1 MNYNNKG
8 YYSLN
13 ESKKAKDIRVIFLSS
28 RAEKTSKSS
37 NSMFFFEEGAKKAGI
52 ELITIDPSSSVI
64 KKMDDNQYKITENG
78 TEKKAIT
85 LNPNNTI
92 IVPRRTVLKNME
104 SRDFLTEL
112 QNNDFFVLNT
122 LEAIDNCED
131 KFITYKKLVANGVAT
146 PRTVAITPSS
156 INKLQEKIDEIGGSF
171 PVIMKLT
178 RGTQGIG
185 CSQIDSMISLK
196 SVLQSIFALAPKADI
211 LLQEKINSDYDL
223 RVHVLYK
230 GFERI
235 TPGLDN
241 YEIIGCMKRNQLAG
255 DFRSNYSLGSTAEK
269 GYLTPEQEKLAKL
282 ATKATGCRWA
292 GVDLIMDSRTKQS
305 YVIEVNSSPGTK
317 GITTAAGDDVVST
330 LMDMF
335 KDFKYTKYD
344 SEQIGQYET
353 ITMKNLG
360 DGVDAVMKFDTNKS
374 FTEMECSSVNNNDET
389 TTFVFNGIT
398 YTMDLAG
405 MRKDCP
411 MVEMN
416 IKFNGTVYKNELVVL
431 KQINNNINKN
441 ITVGG
446 TKFMNRISD
455 KLEVAESSFI
465 LTDNTTDFEV
475 PEKIEESVM
484 LNENK
489 GDNKVGDIKMS
500 SVKKLISR
508 YVQGGRDSY
517 SDGRWTIESIEKGSE
532 GRNNW
537 TLNYKGKVVVE
548 CKENYSSFKTNNISR
563 ELAYK
568 IAGVIEAYYGHE
580 VDMNIFDED

>member
-13 ESKKAKDIRVIFLSS
+13 ESKKAKDVRVIFLSS

-78 TEKKAIT
+78 TEKKTIT

-317 GITTAAGDDVVST
+317 GISTAAGEDVVGT
-330 LMDMF
+330 LMNMF

-360 DGVDAVMKFDTNKS
+360 DGVDAVMKFDTNKT
-374 FTEMECSSVNNNDET
+374 FTEMECSSVNTNDDT

-405 MRKDCP
+405 MRKDSP

-416 IKFNGTVYKNELVVL
+416 IRFNGTVYKNELVVL
-431 KQINNNINKN
+431 KQVNDNINKN

-475 PEKIEESVM
+475 PVKIEESVM
-484 LNENK
+484 LNESN
-489 GDNKVGDIKMS
+489 GDDAVGGIKMNS
-500 SVKKLISR
+500 LKKLITR
-508 YVQGGRDSY
+508 YAQGGRDTY
-517 SDGRWTIESIEKGSE
+517 SDGKWTIESTEKGAE
-532 GRNNW
+532 GRDNW
-537 TLNYKGKVVVE
+537 TLNYRGKVVVE
-548 CKENYSSFKTNNISR
+548 CKENYSTFKTNNISR
-563 ELAYK
+563 DLAYK
-568 IAGVIEAYYGHE
+568 IAGVIESQYGHE
-580 VDMNIFDED
+580 VDMSIFDND

>member
-13 ESKKAKDIRVIFLSS
+13 ESKKAKDVQVIFLSS

-52 ELITIDPSSSVI
+52 KMITIDPSSSTI
-64 KKMDDNQYKITENG
+64 KKSDGDNYKVIEDG
-78 TEKKAIT
+78 TEKKTII

-92 IVPRRTVLKNME
+92 IVPRRTVLKNGE
-104 SRDFLTEL
+104 SKDFMQSL
-112 QNNDFFVLNT
+112 QDYGFFCFNT
-122 LEAIDNCED
+122 LDTIETCED
-131 KFITYKKLVANGVAT
+131 KFLTGKKLKENGVPT
-146 PRTVAITPSS
+146 PRTVMITASS
-156 INKLQEKIDEIGGSF
+156 INKLNDKVDEIGGQF
-171 PVIMKLT
+171 PVVCKLKN
-178 RGTQGIG
+178 GTQGIG
-185 CSQIDSMISLK
+185 VFLIDSMVSLK
-196 SVLQSIFALAPKADI
+196 STLQAIFAIVPKGDI
-211 LLQEKINSDYDL
+211 LMQEKINSDYDL
-223 RVHVLYK
+223 RIHVMYK

-269 GYLTPEQEKLAKL
+269 GYLTPDQEKIAKM
-282 ATKATGCRWA
+282 AAKAVNGRWV

-317 GITTAAGDDVVST
+317 GISTAAGEDVVGT
-330 LMDMF
+330 LMNMF

-360 DGVDAVMKFDTNKS
+360 DGVDAVMKFDTNKT
-374 FTEMECSSVNNNDET
+374 FTEMECSSVNTNDDT

-405 MRKDCP
+405 MRKDSP

-416 IKFNGTVYKNELVVL
+416 IRFNGTVYKNELVVL
-431 KQINNNINKN
+431 KQVNDNINKN

-475 PEKIEESVM
+475 PVKIEESVM
-484 LNENK
+484 LNESK
-489 GDNKVGDIKMS
+489 GDDVVGGIKMNS
-500 SVKKLISR
+500 LKKLITR
-508 YVQGGRDSY
+508 YAQGGRDTY
-517 SDGRWTIESIEKGSE
+517 SDGKWTIESAEKGAE
-532 GRNNW
+532 GRDNW
-537 TLNYKGKVVVE
+537 TLNYRGKVVVE
-548 CKENYSSFKTNNISR
+548 CKENYSTFKTNNISR
-563 ELAYK
+563 DLAYK
-568 IAGVIEAYYGHE
+568 IAGVIESQYGHE
-580 VDMNIFDED
+580 VDMSIFDND

>member
-1 MNYNNKG
+1 MNYNKG

-13 ESKKAKDIRVIFLSS
+13 ESKKAKDIQVVFLSS
-28 RAEKTSKSS
+28 RAEKTTKSS
-37 NSMFFFEEGAKKAGI
+37 NSMFFFEEGAKKAG
-52 ELITIDPSSSVI
+52 LKMITIDPSSSTI
-64 KKMDDNQYKITENG
+64 KKTSDDNYTVVENG
-78 TEKKAIT
+78 TEKKT
-85 LNPNNTI
+85 VNFNPNNTI
-92 IVPRRTVLKNME
+92 IVPRRTVLKNIE

-112 QNNDFFVLNT
+112 QNNGFFVLNT
-122 LEAIDNCED
+122 LDAIDNCED
-131 KFITYKKLVANGVAT
+131 KFITYKKLKDAGVPT
-146 PRTVAITPSS
+146 PRTAVITSGS
-156 INKLQEKIDEIGGSF
+156 LNKLQDKVDAVGGNFPIIIKITKGS
-171 PVIMKLT
+171 
-178 RGTQGIG
+178 QGIG
-185 CSQIDSMISLK
+185 VAQIDSMISLK
-196 SVLQSIFALAPKADI
+196 STLQAIFALAPKADI
-211 LLQEKINSDYDL
+211 LVQEKIDSDYDL
-223 RVHVLYK
+223 RIHVLYK

-241 YEIIGCMKRNQLAG
+241 YEIIGCMKRNQLEG

-269 GYLTPEQEKLAKL
+269 GQLTPEQEKLAKM
-282 ATKATGCRWA
+282 AAKATGCRWC
-292 GVDLIMDSRTKQS
+292 GCDLITDSRTKQS
-305 YVIEVNSSPGTK
+305 YVIEVNASPGTK
-317 GITTAAGDDVVST
+317 GITSTGDNVVDT

-360 DGVDAVMKFDTNKS
+360 DGIDAVMKFDNNKT

-405 MRKDCP
+405 MRKECP

-431 KQINNNINKN
+431 KQINDNINKN
-441 ITVGG
+441 ITIGG
-446 TKFMNRISD
+446 SKFMNRISD

-465 LTDNTTDFEV
+465 LTDNTTDFDV
-475 PEKIEESVM
+475 PVKIEESVM
-484 LNENK
+484 LNESK
-489 GDNKVGDIKMS
+489 GDNMIGGIKMG

-508 YVQGGRDSY
+508 YVQGGRDIY
-517 SDGRWTIESIEKGSE
+517 SDGKWTIESIEKGSE

-537 TLNYKGKVVVE
+537 TLNYNGKIVVE
-548 CKENYSSFKTNNISR
+548 CKENYSTFKTNNMSK

-568 IAGVIEAYYGHE
+568 IAGVIEAYYGHD
-580 VDMNIFDED
+580 VDMNIFDEDR

>member
-13 ESKKAKDIRVIFLSS
+13 ESKKAKDVRVIFLSS

-78 TEKKAIT
+78 TEKKTIT

-317 GITTAAGDDVVST
+317 GISTAAGEDVVGT
-330 LMDMF
+330 LMNMF

-360 DGVDAVMKFDTNKS
+360 DGVDAVMKFDTNKT
-374 FTEMECSSVNNNDET
+374 FTEMECSSVNTNDDT

-405 MRKDCP
+405 MRKDSP

-416 IKFNGTVYKNELVVL
+416 IRFNGTVYKNELVVL
-431 KQINNNINKN
+431 KQVNDNINKN

-475 PEKIEESVM
+475 PAKIEESVM
-484 LNENK
+484 LNESR
-489 GDNKVGDIKMS
+489 GDDAVGGIKMNS
-500 SVKKLISR
+500 LKKLITR
-508 YVQGGRDSY
+508 YAQGGRDTY
-517 SDGRWTIESIEKGSE
+517 SDGKWTIESAEKGAA
-532 GRNNW
+532 GRDNW
-537 TLNYKGKVVVE
+537 TLNYRGKVVVE
-548 CKENYSSFKTNNISR
+548 CKENYSTFKTNNISR
-563 ELAYK
+563 DLAYK
-568 IAGVIEAYYGHE
+568 IAGVIESQYGHE
-580 VDMNIFDED
+580 VDMSIFDND